1 MKTKLLIGLGVV
13 VILIIGMGLG
23 YQGTKT
29 IAKDY
34 FLKDLIP
41 SATLDEKDAFVESVS
56 LDGNFQPKK
65 LLENTK
71 KAKTIINI
79 NNAKPSLIT
88 MYGWNGTVSL
98 EGFLTSIPTGLL
110 FPGTCSAQ
118 IWITTK
124 PKIKNGIK

>member
-71 KAKTIINI
+71 KQKRHI
-79 NNAKPSLIT
+79 SH
-88 MYGWNGTVSL
+88 W
-98 EGFLTSIPTGLL
+98 
-110 FPGTCSAQ
+110 
-118 IWITTK
+118 
-124 PKIKNGIK
+124 